1 MNWYHWARLGG
12 ISVALAGVVWLYAEE
27 PPASVN
33 ALFVDR
39 QDITTRVTCVNYRPD
54 YLNEMTVRPNM
65 LYGFRGNAE
74 ITIPWSNIRRIT
86 FYDGNRQFNT
96 AVLLRDNRYV
106 LMRTEGSGT
115 VYKGTNDFGGLF
127 NIRADYVRA
136 IIFE

>member
-1 MNWYHWARLGG
+1 MNRFNKACLVG
-12 ISVALAGVVWLYAEE
+12 IGVALAGVVWLTAEE
-27 PPASVN
+27 PPTPIN

-74 ITIPWSNIRRIT
+74 ITIPWTNIRRIN
-86 FYDGNRQFNT
+86 FYEGNRQFNT